1 MKKLLSLGLAAMLAF
16 GLATTSFAAE
26 TDDAAVEPTVTIKKT
41 YQVANAGTT
50 APAETFRFTV
60 VPGGVTNAAD
70 GVTGENMPMIGTKN
84 TDTDATGNPVYTYTA
99 EVAFGDI
106 TEETT
111 IPFNV
116 YLPNCDKSATVGTD
130 GRYAAYP
137 SVGVYTYYLTED
149 DNGTA
154 GVIYD
159 VNKPTT
165 AGVDQRIK
173 VVVTVEQDTTGL
185 IRVVG
190 VHAER
195 PYADTKKD
203 KVDTVVNKYEA
214 ASAVK
219 VEKLVEG
226 NLGDQSKKFNMT
238 VTFTSDKKV
247 NSTITYGDQTIAPDD
262 WTQSEEN
269 GPYTVTKT
277 ISLAH
282 GEMATFVNVP
292 YGVTYVVN
300 EAAYDGY
307 TATYSNAKT
316 EDGVTT
322 IVPVEVDNDNEL
334 ITVTNTK
341 EGEIDNGVVLN
352 NMPYVLVLAVLAA
365 GVAVFIIRKRRED

>member
-1 MKKLLSLGLAAMLAF
+1 MLAF
-16 GLATTSFAAE
+16 GLATTSFAA
-26 TDDAAVEPTVTIKKT
+26 TDDTAAEPTVTIKKT
-41 YQVANAGTT
+41 YQVVNDKTT
-50 APAETFRFTV
+50 APAETFTFTV
-60 VPGGVTNAAD
+60 EPGTVTDAATGVTAA
-70 GVTGENMPMIGTKN
+70 NMPMIGTKG
-84 TDTDATGNPVYTYTA
+84 TDAEGNPIYTA
-99 EVAFGDI
+99 EVSFADI
-106 TEETT
+106 TTDTT
-111 IPFNV
+111 IPFTV
-116 YLPNCDKSATVGTD
+116 ALPECDKSATVGAD

-154 GVIYD
+154 GVTYD

-214 ASAVK
+214 TSAVK

-226 NLGDQSKKFNMT
+226 NLGDQNKKFDMT

-247 NSTITYGDQTIAPDD
+247 NSTITYGDQAIAPAD
-262 WTQSEEN
+262 WTQN
-269 GPYTVTKT
+269 DDGTYTVTKT

-282 GEMATFVNVP
+282 GEMVTFVNVP

-322 IVPVEVDNDNEL
+322 IVPVEVENDNEL

-341 EGEIDNGVVLN
+341 NGEIDNGVVLN

-365 GVAVFIIRKRRED
+365 GVAVFVIRKRRED